1 MKKKATLSINFAELT
16 DDELLDYRNKL
27 LVQREILNDLYVK
40 ELSEKTKGDFDP
52 YSRRADRIF
61 KKILNK
67 YEDRETGLTYL
78 EDLVNEEMAKRDEF
92 KYQQLYRAGGNN
104 VKEMTV
110 KEFIEK
116 EKIKTEEY
124 KSHIDID

>member
-1 MKKKATLSINFAELT
+1 MKKKATLNINFAEFT
-16 DDELLDYRNKL
+16 DEQLLDYRNRL
-27 LVQREILNDLYVK
+27 LIQREILNDLYVK
-40 ELSEKTKGDFDP
+40 ELSERTKGDFDP

-67 YEDRETGLTYL
+67 YEDREVGLSYL
-78 EDLVNEEMAKRDEF
+78 EDVVDEEMAKRENF
-92 KYQQLYRAGGNN
+92 REQQAYIANGGRIS
-104 VKEMTV
+104 EMTA